1 MESASECNVSKRFL
15 YYEYLCSLT
24 YISTLLCDIKLNIKI
39 PRLFHCSGIKLF
51 GISSLYSRL
60 LNTADVMCGTRRNL
74 TLVQLFTI
82 LEEKKR
88 RGLGWHEL
96 HLVSSPFQLFL
107 LPICYSKSD
116 LSYSF
121 FCNSATTLKVSHDFP
136 KLAIIPSCTRI
147 NNHWFQTVLGALG
160 VLKRTKLRALL
171 PCVNFKVD
179 VSLKG
184 TLVGD

>member
-1 MESASECNVSKRFL
+1 MYVLNLGFVQHPQHPQSIFWDQKSVSGDLAIGVRTWKVH
-15 YYEYLCSLT
+15 
-24 YISTLLCDIKLNIKI
+24 LNAM
-39 PRLFHCSGIKLF
+39 
-51 GISSLYSRL
+51 L

-116 LSYSF
+116 LSYRF